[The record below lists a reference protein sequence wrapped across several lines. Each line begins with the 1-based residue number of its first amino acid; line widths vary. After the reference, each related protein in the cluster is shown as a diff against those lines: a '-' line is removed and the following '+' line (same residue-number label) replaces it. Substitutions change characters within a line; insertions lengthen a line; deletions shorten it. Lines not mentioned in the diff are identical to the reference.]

1 MSRIFA
7 SIALAAVAFAVPAVA
22 ADAKSEFSNVEL
34 QSQSL
39 FKPDLAK
46 SALTAP
52 TEQKVVTYSGAALF
66 SSSSLSDASA
76 APALDLNITA
86 PDASTSFAA
95 GEAAKAT
102 LTGAK

>member
-22 ADAKSEFSNVEL
+22 ADAKSSFGSVEV

-39 FKPDLAK
+39 FKPDAAK
-46 SALTAP
+46 TALTAP
-52 TEQKVVTYSGAALF
+52 TEQKVVTYSGGDLF
-66 SSSSLSDASA
+66 STSITDAA
-76 APALDLNITA
+76 GTTGKLELNFAA

-95 GEAAKAT
+95 GEAAKSV
-102 LTGAK
+102 LTQSK